1 MTMLK
6 PPSQRFGAGGARLS
20 VPPPSSPLAHYLTP
34 GNIFASDEPTIITTI
49 VGSCVS
55 ICLWEPA
62 LGVGGMNH
70 YVLPSCPNLGLALG
84 RFGDTAFQQLVDR
97 LAAFGATPRSLQ
109 ARIVGG
115 ACMISAFR
123 ERDSHLGH
131 QNVAVGLMMLRAAG
145 IRVIHQDTGGS
156 QGRKLIFRTD
166 DGSAAI
172 QPL

>member
-6 PPSQRFGAGGARLS
+6 PPSQRHGAGGARPS
-20 VPPPSSPLAHYLTP
+20 VPPPASPLAHYLTP
-34 GNIFASDEPTIITTI
+34 GNIFASGEPTIITTI
-49 VGSCVS
+49 VGSCVA

-62 LGVGGMNH
+62 LGVGGVNH
-70 YVLPSCPNLGLALG
+70 YVLPSCPNLNLALG

-97 LAAFGATPRSLQ
+97 LAALGATPRSLQ
-109 ARIVGG
+109 ARLVGG

-145 IRVIHQDTGGS
+145 IRVVQQDTGGS

-172 QPL
+172 QLL

>member
-1 MTMLK
+1 MTLQK
-6 PPSQRFGAGGARLS
+6 PVSQRHVAGRERLS
-20 VPPPSSPLAHYLTP
+20 VPPSCPLAHYLTP
-34 GNIFASDEPTIITTI
+34 GNLFATHEPTIITTI
-49 VGSCVS
+49 VGSCVA
-55 ICLWEPA
+55 ICLWDPA

-70 YVLPSCPNLGLALG
+70 YVLPRCPDLKLSLG
-84 RFGDTAFQQLVDR
+84 RFGDTALQQLLER
-97 LAAFGATPRSLQ
+97 LGALGATPRALQ

-123 ERDSHLGH
+123 ERDSHLGL
-131 QNVAVGLMMLRAAG
+131 QNVEVGLTLLRAAG
-145 IRVIHQDTGGS
+145 IRVVQQDTGGG